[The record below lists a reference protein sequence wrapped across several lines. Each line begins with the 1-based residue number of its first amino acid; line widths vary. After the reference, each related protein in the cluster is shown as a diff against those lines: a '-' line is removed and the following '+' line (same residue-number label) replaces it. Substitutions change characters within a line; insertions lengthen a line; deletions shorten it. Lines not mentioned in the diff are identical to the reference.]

1 MIVCNNW
8 RERWHCGPLK
18 TCGYYAGGGAVK
30 GMKVIPCFT
39 GRDLT
44 ECPEYNNT
52 LEIRKLLR
60 DFKNGTVTWWCR
72 ASGIDI
78 DTRRLLRMMQ
88 E

>member
-8 RERWHCGPLK
+8 RERWHCAPLR
-18 TCGYYAGGGAVK
+18 TCGYCAGGGAVK
-30 GMKVIPCFT
+30 GMKVIHCFT